1 MTLLNAAD
9 MSKALA
15 DSGKVALYGIHF
27 DTEKDTLRP
36 DSESVLKEIGKL
48 LADNPG
54 LKIHVV
60 GHTDDQGKPDYNLDL
75 SRRRAAAVMHELT
88 SRYGIAV
95 NASGLVRMRSV
106 RAGGFER
113 LGAGAGQEPSR
124 GTGQVVN
131 RRVSRVVTL
140 PTAGEWTG
148 SVMRRLPRHSSVLSG
163 IARAADRIPV

>member
-15 DSGKVALYGIHF
+15 DSGKVALYGIHL

-88 SRYGIAV
+88 SRYGIAATRLDSFGCGPYGPA
-95 NASGLVRMRSV
+95 ASNDAEQE
-106 RAGGFER
+106 RAK
-113 LGAGAGQEPSR
+113 
-124 GTGQVVN
+124 N
-131 RRVSRVVTL
+131 RRVELVK
-140 PTAGEWTG
+140 W
-148 SVMRRLPRHSSVLSG
+148 
-163 IARAADRIPV
+163 